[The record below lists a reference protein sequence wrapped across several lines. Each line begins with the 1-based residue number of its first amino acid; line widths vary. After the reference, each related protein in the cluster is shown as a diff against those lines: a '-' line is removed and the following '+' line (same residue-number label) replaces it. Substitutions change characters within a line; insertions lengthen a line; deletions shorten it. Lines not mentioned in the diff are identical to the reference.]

1 MGDRCVKMKIAHIGI
16 AVKSLE
22 ESVPNFENIFGV
34 QASEVEFVEEQK
46 VNVRKLHLENMD
58 VELLEGTAPDS
69 PITKFIEKRGEGIHH
84 CSFEVSDINSAL
96 ANAKDK
102 GIQLINETPRIGADD
117 MLIAFLHPKST
128 GGVLIE
134 YTQKKD

>member
-1 MGDRCVKMKIAHIGI
+1 MKIAHIGI

-22 ESVPNFENIFGV
+22 ESVKNFEKIFGV
-34 QASEVEFVEEQK
+34 KAEPLEHVAEQK
-46 VNVRKLHLENMD
+46 VNVRKLHLDNMD

-69 PITKFIEKRGEGIHH
+69 PISKFIEKKGEGIHH
-84 CSFEVSDINSAL
+84 CSFEVNDIEGAL
-96 ANAKDK
+96 ANAKEN
-102 GIQLINETPRIGADD
+102 GVQLINETPRTGADD

-134 YTQKKD
+134 YTQKK